1 MEVRICQL
9 PSCGN
14 EFKPHITNV
23 KKGHGKF
30 CSQKCWAKYR
40 HLASLVTKI
49 CKVCGVAFKGKKKR
63 ITCSKSC
70 GTKWMVMSRKKRT
83 TYRNKT
89 IIGNITK
96 EEADIIR
103 DLRAMPEIIPKIT
116 TMLNARK
123 TMIRVYGRFINERV
137 VKDR

>member
-1 MEVRICQL
+1 
-9 PSCGN
+9 
-14 EFKPHITNV
+14 
-23 KKGHGKF
+23 
-30 CSQKCWAKYR
+30 
-40 HLASLVTKI
+40 
-49 CKVCGVAFKGKKKR
+49 
-63 ITCSKSC
+63 
-70 GTKWMVMSRKKRT
+70 MSRKKRT